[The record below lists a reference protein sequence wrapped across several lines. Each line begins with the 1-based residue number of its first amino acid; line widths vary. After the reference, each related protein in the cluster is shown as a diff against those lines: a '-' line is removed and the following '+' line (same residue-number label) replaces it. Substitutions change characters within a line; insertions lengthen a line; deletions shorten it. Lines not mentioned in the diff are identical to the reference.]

1 MSQLNRDGERR
12 IITPYDRVETGR
24 RNLLVAMAARNRLRD
39 SSKLRAPQE
48 YVAVQ
53 RRRRAIGADVKDSE
67 TFIRV
72 ENCSKV
78 FGRRA
83 QQALEMRR
91 SGETKAEVERE
102 TGATIGVFDANLDV
116 KRGEIFVVIGLS
128 GSGKSTLLR
137 LINRLIEP
145 TEGQIYLGDEDISKM
160 STKQLRELRRRKFGM
175 VFQHFGLLPNRS
187 VLGNA
192 AFGLEIQ
199 NVPFSER
206 RKAGE
211 EALEMVGLHGQGRKM
226 PAELSGGMQQ
236 RVGLARALATKQEIL
251 LMDEPFS
258 ALDPLIRRDM
268 QNLFL
273 DIQGEVQRTV
283 IFVTHDLDE
292 ALRLGHRV
300 AIMKDGEIVQ
310 LGTPENILREPA
322 NEYVVRFVEDVDY
335 AKVRT
340 AESVMVNAGDVAYP
354 HEGPTVVLRRM
365 SQAGLSH
372 IFVVD
377 DERRLQGLAE
387 AEEVA
392 RLAERDERKLT
403 AAIDAGTP
411 RVERN
416 TPLRE
421 ILPLFVERD
430 DVPVA
435 VVGENDH
442 LDGVIVRGSLIAGLT
457 TSTELNGEGGE
468 DYSGIGRDE
477 TSRETSQVGR
487 EPGGGS

>member
-1 MSQLNRDGERR
+1 
-12 IITPYDRVETGR
+12 
-24 RNLLVAMAARNRLRD
+24 
-39 SSKLRAPQE
+39 
-48 YVAVQ
+48 
-53 RRRRAIGADVKDSE
+53 
-67 TFIRV
+67 
-72 ENCSKV
+72 
-78 FGRRA
+78 
-83 QQALEMRR
+83 MRR
-91 SGETKAEVERE
+91 SGKSKAEIERE
-102 TGATIGVFDANLDV
+102 TGAAIGVYDANLDV
-116 KRGEIFVVIGLS
+116 QRGEIFVVIGLS

-137 LINRLIEP
+137 LINRLIDP
-145 TEGQIYLGDEDISKM
+145 TEGEVYLDGEHVSKM
-160 STKQLRELRRRKFGM
+160 STKQLRECRRRKMGM

-192 AFGLEIQ
+192 AFGLEVQ
-199 NVPFSER
+199 GMSASER

-211 EALEMVGLHGQGRKM
+211 EALELVGLHGQGDRM
-226 PAELSGGMQQ
+226 PTELSGGMRQ

-283 IFVTHDLDE
+283 VFVTHDLDE

-310 LGTPENILREPA
+310 IGTPENILREPA
-322 NEYVVRFVEDVDY
+322 DEYVARFVEDVDY

-340 AESVMVNAGDVAYP
+340 AESVMVAADEVAYP

-365 SQAGLSH
+365 KQAGLSH

-387 AEEVA
+387 AEEVS
-392 RLAERDERKLT
+392 RLAERDEQELK
-403 AAIDAGTP
+403 AAVDAETP
-411 RVERN
+411 KVGRS

-421 ILPLFVERD
+421 ILPIFVERD

-435 VVGENDH
+435 VVSEDNR
-442 LDGVIVRGSLIAGLT
+442 LEGVIVRGSLIAGLT
-457 TSTELNGEGGE
+457 TSTELPDEGGE
-468 DYSGIGRDE
+468 DFSGVGRSE
-477 TSRETSQVGR
+477 TSRETSEVGQETEGER
-487 EPGGGS
+487 

>member
-1 MSQLNRDGERR
+1 
-12 IITPYDRVETGR
+12 
-24 RNLLVAMAARNRLRD
+24 
-39 SSKLRAPQE
+39 
-48 YVAVQ
+48 
-53 RRRRAIGADVKDSE
+53 
-67 TFIRV
+67 
-72 ENCSKV
+72 
-78 FGRRA
+78 
-83 QQALEMRR
+83 MRR
-91 SGETKAEVERE
+91 SGRNKAEVERD

-116 KRGEIFVVIGLS
+116 RRGEIFVIIGLS

-137 LINRLIEP
+137 LVNRLIEP
-145 TEGQIYLGDEDISKM
+145 TEGEIYLDGDHVSEMPI
-160 STKQLRELRRRKFGM
+160 KQLRELRRRKMGM

-199 NVPFSER
+199 GAPFSER

-211 EALEMVGLHGQGRKM
+211 EALEMVGLHGQGNKM

-283 IFVTHDLDE
+283 VFVTHDLDE

-322 NEYVVRFVEDVDY
+322 DEYVERFVEDVDY

-340 AESVMVNAGDVAYP
+340 AESVMVAADEVAYP
-354 HEGPTVVLRRM
+354 NEGPTVVLRRM
-365 SQAGLSH
+365 RQAGLDF
-372 IFVVD
+372 IPVVD
-377 DERRLQGLAE
+377 DERCFIGMCE
-387 AEEVA
+387 VEEVA
-392 RLAERDERKLT
+392 RLAERNERELK
-403 AAIDAGTP
+403 AAVDTTTP
-411 RVERN
+411 RIGRH
-416 TPLRE
+416 TWLRE

-430 DVPVA
+430 VPVA
-435 VVGENDH
+435 VVGGEDER
-442 LDGVIVRGSLIAGLT
+442 LEGIVVHGSLIAGLT
-457 TSTELNGEGGE
+457 TSVELSNGAADTTFDGARPEGATLRGSEAGRATGE
-468 DYSGIGRDE
+468 EG
-477 TSRETSQVGR
+477 
-487 EPGGGS
+487 